1 MKVNKLR
8 KIFLLVLVLVFG
20 SDYLVAQTGT
30 NSPYSRFG
38 IGEIKNRNI
47 NSRSHGMGGLS
58 NAIHSNK
65 FVNPSN
71 PASYAGFDSLSFL
84 FNAGL
89 EMNSS
94 TYRTNTLT
102 EKGSDASLSYFS
114 LGFPITK
121 RWKVA
126 IGLLPYADVGYST
139 IVSSETNELGRYNYA
154 FTGDGG
160 LNQLYFGNGFK
171 ISDKL
176 SVGINLAYVFG
187 RNISSTLL
195 YFPDSTLYVNTK
207 TENRLL
213 ANDFIFD
220 YGILYTHPINDK
232 YTLRAGLT
240 YGQKIKLSIT
250 EESLTRSLFGGENGG
265 IEYIL
270 DTISY
275 TPERKSTFTLP
286 HTIGLG
292 LVFER
297 NNQWLVGLDANWQNW
312 KDFRIGNQVDSLQN
326 AWNITIGSEYTPRY
340 TSISKYW
347 SRVTYRMGIRYNQTY
362 LNLYDESINEF
373 GISFGLGLP
382 LPRSLTT
389 IDLSLEVGRGGTTA
403 KNLIQETFVN
413 FTLGV
418 SIYERWFVKRRY
430 N

>member
-1 MKVNKLR
+1 MR
-8 KIFLLVLVLVFG
+8 KIFLLVLVLVFS

-38 IGEIKNRNI
+38 IGEIQNRDV
-47 NSRSHGMGGLS
+47 NSRLHGMGGLS
-58 NAIHSNK
+58 NAINSNR

-94 TYRTNTLT
+94 TYRTNTLS
-102 EKGSDASLSYFS
+102 EKGSYASLSYFS
-114 LGFPITK
+114 LGFPVTK
-121 RWKVA
+121 HWKVA
-126 IGLLPYADVGYST
+126 IGLLPYADVGYNT
-139 IVSSETNELGRYNYA
+139 IVSGETDEIGRYNYA
-154 FTGDGG
+154 FNGDGG
-160 LNQLYFGNGFK
+160 LNQLFFGNGFK
-171 ISDKL
+171 INDKL
-176 SVGINLAYVFG
+176 SVGINLTYVFG

-195 YFPDSTLYVNTK
+195 YFPDSTLYANTK
-207 TENRLL
+207 TENRLM

-220 YGILYTHPINDK
+220 YGIMYAHPINDK

-250 EESLTRSLFGGENGG
+250 EESLTRSLFGGINNG

-275 TPERKSTFTLP
+275 MPERKSTFTIP
-286 HTIGLG
+286 HAVGLG

-326 AWNITIGSEYTPRY
+326 SWDIAVGGEFTPRF

-347 SRVTYRMGIRYNQTY
+347 NRVTYRMGMRYNQTY
-362 LNLYDESINEF
+362 LNIYDQSINEF

-389 IDLSLEVGRGGTTA
+389 IDLSVEVGRGGTTA
-403 KNLIQETFVN
+403 NNLIQETFVN

>member
-8 KIFLLVLVLVFG
+8 KLFLLVLVLFF
-20 SDYLVAQTGT
+20 SSEYLVAQTGT

-38 IGEIKNRNI
+38 IGELKDKSVNARL
-47 NSRSHGMGGLS
+47 RGMGGLS
-58 NAIHSNK
+58 NAISSNR

-71 PASYAGFDSLSFL
+71 PASYVGFDSLSFL

-89 EMNSS
+89 EMNSIS
-94 TYRTNTLT
+94 YRTNALT
-102 EKGSDASLSYFS
+102 EQGGNASLSYFS
-114 LGFPITK
+114 LGFPVTK

-126 IGLLPYADVGYST
+126 IGLLPFSDVGFNT
-139 IVSSETNELGRYNYA
+139 IVSNESDEIGRYNYA
-154 FTGDGG
+154 FSGDGG
-160 LNQLYFGNGFK
+160 LNQLFFGNGFK
-171 ISDKL
+171 INDKL
-176 SVGINLAYVFG
+176 SVGINLTYVFG

-195 YFPDSTLYVNTK
+195 YFPDSTLYANTK

-220 YGILYTHPINDK
+220 YGIMYAHPINDK

-250 EESLTRSLFGGENGG
+250 EESLTRSLFGGVNGG

-275 TPERKSTFTLP
+275 TPERKSSFTLP
-286 HTIGLG
+286 HAVGLG

-312 KDFRIGNQVDSLQN
+312 KGFKIGNQVDTLQN
-326 AWNITIGSEYTPRY
+326 AWNIALGGEFTPAY

-347 SRVTYRMGIRYNQTY
+347 NRVTYRMGIRYNQTY
-362 LNLYDESINEF
+362 LNIYDQSINEF

-389 IDLSLEVGRGGTTA
+389 IDLSIELGRGGTTA
-403 KNLIQETFVN
+403 KNLIQENFVN

>member
-8 KIFLLVLVLVFG
+8 KLFLLVLVLVF
-20 SDYLVAQTGT
+20 SSEYLVAQTGT

-38 IGEIKNRNI
+38 IGKLKNKSVNARL
-47 NSRSHGMGGLS
+47 RGMGGLS
-58 NAIHSNK
+58 NAIVSNR

-71 PASYAGFDSLSFL
+71 PASYTEFDSLSFL

-89 EMNSS
+89 EMNSIN
-94 TYRTNTLT
+94 YRTNTLT
-102 EKGSDASLSYFS
+102 EKGGNASLSYFS
-114 LGFPITK
+114 LGFPVTK

-126 IGLLPYADVGYST
+126 IGLLPFSDVGYNT
-139 IVSSETNELGRYNYA
+139 IVSNEMDEVGRYNFAYS
-154 FTGDGG
+154 GDGG

-171 ISDKL
+171 ISDRL
-176 SVGINLAYVFG
+176 SVGVNLTYIFG
-187 RNISSTLL
+187 RNTSSTLL
-195 YFPDSTLYVNTK
+195 YFPDSTLYANTK

-220 YGILYTHPINDK
+220 YGILYSHPINER
-232 YTLRAGLT
+232 YTFRAGLN

-250 EESLTRSLFGGENGG
+250 EESLTRTLFGGVDGG

-275 TPERKSTFTLP
+275 TPERKSSFTLP

-312 KDFRIGNQVDSLQN
+312 KGFKIGNQLDTLQN
-326 AWNITIGSEYTPRY
+326 AWNIALGGEFTPTY

-362 LNLYDESINEF
+362 LNIYDQSINEF

-389 IDLSLEVGRGGTTA
+389 IDLSVEVGRGGTTA
-403 KNLIQETFVN
+403 KNLIQENFVN

>member
-8 KIFLLVLVLVFG
+8 KLFLLALVLIFG
-20 SDYLVAQTGT
+20 VEGILAQTGT
-30 NSPYSRFG
+30 SSPYSRFG
-38 IGEIKNRNI
+38 IGELKNRNV
-47 NSRSHGMGGLS
+47 NARLRGMGGLS
-58 NAIHSNK
+58 NAIISNR

-71 PASYAGFDSLSFL
+71 PASYTGFDSLSFL

-89 EMNSS
+89 EMNSI

-102 EKGSDASLSYFS
+102 EKGGSASLSYFS
-114 LGFPITK
+114 MGFPVTK
-121 RWKVA
+121 RWRVA
-126 IGLLPYADVGYST
+126 IGLLPYADVGFKT
-139 IVSSETNELGRYNYA
+139 IVSHESDEIGRYDYA

-160 LNQLYFGNGFK
+160 LNQLFFGNGFK
-171 ISDKL
+171 INDKL
-176 SVGINLAYVFG
+176 LVGINLTYVFG

-195 YFPDSTLYVNTK
+195 YFPDSINFSNTK
-207 TENRLL
+207 TERRLL

-220 YGILYTHPINDK
+220 YGIIYTHPLNDN

-250 EESLTRSLFGGENGG
+250 EELLTRSLVGGVDGG

-270 DTISY
+270 DTINY
-275 TPERKSTFTLP
+275 TPERKSNFTLP
-286 HTIGLG
+286 HTVGLG
-292 LVFER
+292 FVLER
-297 NNQWLVGLDANWQNW
+297 NDQWLVGLDVNWQNW
-312 KDFRIGNQVDSLQN
+312 EDFRIGNQPDSLQN
-326 AWNITIGSEYTPRY
+326 YWNIAIGSEFTPRY

-347 SRVTYRMGIRYNQTY
+347 SRVTYRMGARYTQTY
-362 LNLYDESINEF
+362 LNIYGQSINEF

-382 LPRSLTT
+382 LPRSLTS